1 MNTLDMDLAAS
12 GPQVMPGT
20 GTNLLLGG
28 GKEGKV
34 YVLQLDQALKTQTP
48 QYFWGTSNHATLPSE
63 GGTCADSRTA
73 ADGYLQG
80 SDTAFWN
87 NPSGNSYYYSFGNV
101 DELMS
106 WQVSGNAFT
115 QTSVDT
121 PSNSDL
127 NAMAVSANA
136 GANGILWTASN
147 ETTGTAV
154 VSAYN
159 AIPSAGH
166 LTLLWSSAQV
176 PKRDSLGQ
184 QGRYSVPT
192 VANGKVY
199 VASGS
204 NQVAVYGL
212 LPSTAAVHVTA
223 AIGTL
228 GFTALNA
235 NSENVFVNSF
245 GGYTGEVV
253 LTLTGLPPGLTYSF
267 TPATVSLTKTKT
279 TAVSSLSISP
289 AGAVLPMR
297 DNYTV
302 LVQASG
308 AAGSTGYASLTWY
321 IDGSSVPT
329 MWTQNSTSPVFPG
342 AVWIDP
348 AAESGT
354 TQTGY
359 TIDNKKSSL
368 VWLFDQSAGAPANF
382 DNALRYANLG
392 LAYKCP

>member
-1 MNTLDMDLAAS
+1 
-12 GPQVMPGT
+12 
-20 GTNLLLGG
+20 
-28 GKEGKV
+28 
-34 YVLQLDQALKTQTP
+34 
-48 QYFWGTSNHATLPSE
+48 
-63 GGTCADSRTA
+63 
-73 ADGYLQG
+73 
-80 SDTAFWN
+80 
-87 NPSGNSYYYSFGNV
+87 
-101 DELMS
+101 MS

-308 AAGSTGYASLTWY
+308 AAGSTGYAPIRLLTRYAKFSSVTKVGCNSSNQMNASLTWY